1 MQTTLLGLAIA
12 FIIALIAA
20 LVGPYFIDW
29 DQFRPQFEAE
39 ATQIIG
45 APVRVAGKLDARLLP
60 SPSLRLRS
68 VVVGGANDLGKVRAD
83 RLDVEFSLGSL
94 MRGEWR
100 ATELTIDGMALDLGL
115 DPQGRIDWPAST
127 GKFNLGTLAIDRLNL
142 TGRIA
147 LHDAASRGTLELND
161 IDFSG
166 DVRSL
171 AGSVRGDGSFVL
183 SGARTPFRVS
193 SGQGPDGNGTRIHLN
208 IDPGARALSGDLDGV
223 LSFEARAPRFEGAVT
238 LAASAGPR
246 VNGSKVSEPKVN
258 EPKTKSAGSDASPTP
273 WRISARIKADP
284 AAARLEQLEASYGF
298 DEAALKLAGQGDIRF
313 GASPLLHAVLS
324 ARQLDADK
332 FAAKEKENDKQNAK
346 DNIKDNIKDTNA
358 ADPIRLLPA
367 LRALI
372 AAAPEPPIPAQ
383 IEFSSEQIMLGGRP
397 LQNFAADLR
406 TDAKSW
412 TIDRLDFRAPGS
424 THVSL
429 SGVSLSGSH
438 AQPGPSG
445 HFQGALSVESSDP
458 DTLAAWL
465 QGRSEVTYRS
475 QKPMRLRGDVNVA
488 ADRVAIDAIRA
499 EIDGGAVEGRIAVA
513 NPAAGGGARVDA
525 ELKAERLDLDAAG
538 AFVRSLLGPQAEW
551 PEQMQLSL
559 DIGHAISAGQEL
571 HPFAARLG
579 YGPTAISLDHL
590 KIGEASGVAVEGTGA
605 FDRVNATGKLAL
617 NSSAASLGQI
627 AGLIAPLAPAF
638 AARLTAMGSAP
649 TGSSPIGSSLGPARL
664 KLTLTLDKDSEHAD
678 RTVAHAALD
687 LDAPQLKGLTTITA
701 RPEIAALRGIDLDRL
716 QRSEISIDSKL
727 SSERGGALLALLGLD
742 GMIAAGEGP
751 AQFQGSVSGLW
762 QAPLRLK
769 ISLSG
774 AGLDAEAQGTAE
786 PWAAQPKASV
796 SLKARTINL
805 APLFD
810 LKPSDRLMQNISVT
824 SRVSLLGSKLTF
836 EDLDGAIAGSR
847 LRGRVALTLDD
858 EHNVEGEVGLDAL
871 DLAPAFALAIG
882 AQGRDAA
889 EPLGSGLLK
898 GWRGR
903 IAFQALRGQL
913 PGGGEL
919 RPVSGSVRSDG
930 QSLTFDAIKGGI
942 GRGEAT
948 ATIDARQTA
957 GGIALNARLQLSAV
971 DGTALHYRA
980 LKMPAG
986 KTSMQMTLASQ
997 GRSASALTGAMSGSG
1012 TVTLESAAVG
1022 GLDPRAFDVAIRA
1035 SDAGQATDD
1044 IRLRKI
1050 VEPVLA
1056 DGALLVASA
1065 QIPFTIRDGRLRVG
1079 ATTLDSDVARAVIS
1093 GGYDIPADQAD
1104 IRATVALAAVG
1115 QQASR
1120 PEIGVFAVGSPD
1132 ALDRTV
1138 DVTALSSW
1146 LAVRAIDRETRRLD
1160 SIERGEPPP
1169 AVTPASIPPAIAQ
1182 PPIAAPNVVPSAV
1195 LPGQPPKPR
1204 VNAPR
1209 PPVAPSGTS
1218 APPATTA
1225 PVVSQ
1230 QVAPLPPPIEVRPA
1244 PGVARPP
1251 KPRPPLVLTPPPAA
1265 PVQPAF

>member
-1 MQTTLLGLAIA
+1 VQTTLLGFAIA
-12 FIIALIAA
+12 VIIALIAA

-83 RLDVEFSLGSL
+83 KLDVEFSLGSL

-127 GKFNLGTLAIDRLNL
+127 GRFNLGTLAIDRLNL

-161 IDFSG
+161 IAFSG

-193 SGQGPDGNGTRIHLN
+193 SGQGPDGNGTRVHLN

-238 LAASAGPR
+238 LAASAGPK
-246 VNGSKVSEPKVN
+246 VNGSKVNEPKVN

-298 DEAALKLAGQGDIRF
+298 DDTALKFAGQGDIRF

-324 ARQLDADK
+324 ARQLDADR
-332 FAAKEKENDKQNAK
+332 FAAKENDKQNDK
-346 DNIKDNIKDTNA
+346 QSDKDTSGA
-358 ADPIRLLPA
+358 EPIRLLPA

-383 IEFSSEQIMLGGRP
+383 IELSSEQIMLGGRP

-406 TDAKSW
+406 ADAKSW
-412 TIDRLDFRAPGS
+412 TIDRLDFRAPGT
-424 THVSL
+424 THVSLSGVSL

-488 ADRVAIDAIRA
+488 ADRVAIDAIKA

-513 NPAAGGGARVDA
+513 NAAAGGGARFDA

-571 HPFAARLG
+571 HPFAAKLG
-579 YGPTAISLDHL
+579 YGPMAISLDRL

-627 AGLIAPLAPAF
+627 TGLIAPLAPAF
-638 AARLTAMGSAP
+638 AARLNAMGSGPTGSNP
-649 TGSSPIGSSLGPARL
+649 TGSSSGPARL
-664 KLTLTLDKDSEHAD
+664 KLTLALDKDSEHAD
-678 RTVAHAALD
+678 QTIAHAALD
-687 LDAPQLKGLTTITA
+687 LDAPQLKGNATLTA
-701 RPEIAALRGIDLDRL
+701 RPEVAALRGIDLDKLR
-716 QRSEISIDSKL
+716 RSEISIESKL

-774 AGLDAEAQGTAE
+774 AGLDVEAQGTAE
-786 PWAAQPKASV
+786 PWAAQPKAGV
-796 SLKARTINL
+796 SLKARNINL

-836 EDLDGAIAGSR
+836 EDLDGAMAGSR

-858 EHNVEGEVGLDAL
+858 ERNVEGEVGLEAL

-913 PGGGEL
+913 PDGGEL
-919 RPVSGSVRSDG
+919 RPFSGIVRSDG

-942 GRGEAT
+942 GGGEAT
-948 ATIDARQTA
+948 ATIDAKQTA
-957 GGIALNARLQLSAV
+957 NGIALNARLQLSAV

-1012 TVTLESAAVG
+1012 TVTLESVAIG

-1056 DGALLVASA
+1056 SGALLVASA

-1079 ATTLDSDVARAVIS
+1079 ATTLDAEVARAVIS

-1104 IRATVALAAVG
+1104 IRATVALAAIG

-1120 PEIGVFAVGSPD
+1120 PEIGVFAAGSPD

-1138 DVTALSSW
+1138 DVAALSSW

-1182 PPIAAPNVVPSAV
+1182 PPLAAPSALPSAV

-1204 VNAPR
+1204 VGAPR
-1209 PPVAPSGTS
+1209 PAVPPGTS
-1218 APPATTA
+1218 APPATNA

-1251 KPRPPLVLTPPPAA
+1251 RPRPPLVLTPPAAA
-1265 PVQPAF
+1265 PVQPTF

>member
-83 RLDVEFSLGSL
+83 KLDVEFSLGSL

-127 GKFNLGTLAIDRLNL
+127 GKFNLGTLSIDRLNL

-147 LHDAASRGTLELND
+147 LHDAASHGTLELND
-161 IDFSG
+161 IAFSG

-171 AGSVRGDGSFVL
+171 AGSVRGDGNFVL
-183 SGARTPFRVS
+183 SGARYPFRVS
-193 SGQGPDGNGTRIHLN
+193 SGQGADGNGTRVHLN

-246 VNGSKVSEPKVN
+246 VNGAKVN
-258 EPKTKSAGSDASPTP
+258 EPKTKSAGSDPSPTP

-284 AAARLEQLEASYGF
+284 ASARLEQVEASYGS
-298 DEAALKLAGQGDIRF
+298 DEAALKFAGQGDIRF

-332 FAAKEKENDKQNAK
+332 FAAK
-346 DNIKDNIKDTNA
+346 DNNA
-358 ADPIRLLPA
+358 AEPIRLLPA

-372 AAAPEPPIPAQ
+372 ASNPEPPIPAQ
-383 IEFSSEQIMLGGRP
+383 IELSSEQIMLGGRP

-412 TIDRLDFRAPGS
+412 TIDRLDFRAPGT

-429 SGVSLSGSH
+429 SGVSLSGSN

-445 HFQGALSVESSDP
+445 HFLGALSVESSDP
-458 DTLAAWL
+458 DALAAWL
-465 QGRSEVTYRS
+465 QGRSEVTFRS
-475 QKPMRLRGDVNVA
+475 QKPMRLRGDVNVT
-488 ADRVAIDAIRA
+488 ADRVSIDAIKA

-513 NPAAGGGARVDA
+513 TDAAGGGARVDA
-525 ELKAERLDLDAAG
+525 ELKAERLDLDAAT

-551 PEQMQLSL
+551 PEQVQLSL
-559 DIGHAISAGQEL
+559 DIGHAISSGQEL
-571 HPFAARLG
+571 HPFTAKLG
-579 YGPTAISLDHL
+579 YGPKAISLDGL
-590 KIGEASGVAVEGTGA
+590 KIGAAGGVAVEGTGA

-627 AGLIAPLAPAF
+627 TGLVAPLAPAF
-638 AARLTAMGSAP
+638 AARLNAMGP
-649 TGSSPIGSSLGPARL
+649 GPGPARL
-664 KLTLTLDKDSEHAD
+664 KLTLALDKDSEHAD
-678 RTVAHAALD
+678 RTNAHAALD

-701 RPEIAALRGIDLDRL
+701 RPEIAALRALDLDKL
-716 QRSEISIDSKL
+716 QRSDINIESKL
-727 SSERGGALLALLGLD
+727 SSQRGGTLLALLGLD

-751 AQFQGSVSGLW
+751 AQFQGSVSGVW

-786 PWAAQPKASV
+786 PWAAQPKAGV
-796 SLKARTINL
+796 SLKARNINL

-836 EDLDGAIAGSR
+836 EDLDGAMAGSR
-847 LRGRVALTLDD
+847 LRGRVSLTLDD
-858 EHNVEGEVGLDAL
+858 ERNVEGEVGLDAL

-913 PGGGEL
+913 PDGAEL
-919 RPVSGSVRSDG
+919 RPVSGTVRSDG
-930 QSLTFDAIKGGI
+930 QSLTFDALKGGI
-942 GRGEAT
+942 GGGEAN
-948 ATIDARQTA
+948 ATIDARQTTN
-957 GGIALNARLQLSAV
+957 GIALNARVQLNAV
-971 DGTALHYRA
+971 DGAALHYRA
-980 LKMPAG
+980 LKMPASRA
-986 KTSMQMTLASQ
+986 SMQMTLASE
-997 GRSASALTGAMSGSG
+997 GRSASALTGALAGSG
-1012 TVTLESAAVG
+1012 TVTLESAAIA

-1044 IRLRKI
+1044 IRLREI
-1050 VEPVLA
+1050 VEPALSG
-1056 DGALLVASA
+1056 GALLVASA
-1065 QIPFTIRDGRLRVG
+1065 QIPFTVRDGRLRVG
-1079 ATTLDSDVARAVIS
+1079 PTTLDSEVARAIVS

-1104 IRATVALAAVG
+1104 IRATIASAEVG
-1115 QQASR
+1115 QGSSR
-1120 PEIGVFAVGSPD
+1120 PEIQVFAVGSPD
-1132 ALDRTV
+1132 GLDRTV
-1138 DVTALSSW
+1138 DVAALSSW
-1146 LAVRAIDRETRRLD
+1146 LAVRVIDRETRRLD
-1160 SIERGEPPP
+1160 AIERGEAPP
-1169 AVTPASIPPAIAQ
+1169 AATPASIPPAIAL
-1182 PPIAAPNVVPSAV
+1182 PPITTPGTV
-1195 LPGQPPKPR
+1195 LPGQPSIEVPGPDPHRLQPKPKVSAPHPPLAPPT
-1204 VNAPR
+1204 VNAPL
-1209 PPVAPSGTS
+1209 
-1218 APPATTA
+1218 
-1225 PVVSQ
+1225 VSQ

-1251 KPRPPLVLTPPPAA
+1251 KPRSPLVLTPPAA
-1265 PVQPAF
+1265 PVQPTF